1 MAFAQEAAATTSDDV
16 AIDFGFVKKGL
27 DVDDWCRQNQLRV
40 EGSVREGLA
49 QFRFEKAEEM
59 LAGKSRAERVRGLG
73 GKLRRKKKPGRTFD
87 TNQDL
92 ADKWLAAEPHWAYG

>member
-1 MAFAQEAAATTSDDV
+1 MGLLFKSLGVEEDEDEAA
-16 AIDFGFVKKGL
+16 
-27 DVDDWCRQNQLRV
+27 
-40 EGSVREGLA
+40 
-49 QFRFEKAEEM
+49 AEEM